1 MWVVAVILAAILSV
15 TCVTQAQELV
25 GKVVP
30 PFPGGMYEGGGAC
43 IGKDPQF
50 SCQRGVN
57 VLVSADGKKVGIFA
71 ASRAGRDS
79 KGGALWTVSDV
90 VAYPKV
96 PKGHDLV
103 WATCRNDRVEDTS
116 IVAVVR
122 NSKQPWLQA
131 VGWAYRADEASGKFT
146 KVDPKRVDCVNT
158 ALDAD

>member
-1 MWVVAVILAAILSV
+1 MREVEHASEKTHSSRARGASTYLLARTVRRSEFSLPVVL
-15 TCVTQAQELV
+15 
-25 GKVVP
+25 
-30 PFPGGMYEGGGAC
+30 
-43 IGKDPQF
+43 
-50 SCQRGVN
+50 GVN
-57 VLVSADGKKVGIFA
+57 RKEA
-71 ASRAGRDS
+71 R
-79 KGGALWTVSDV
+79 WTVSDV